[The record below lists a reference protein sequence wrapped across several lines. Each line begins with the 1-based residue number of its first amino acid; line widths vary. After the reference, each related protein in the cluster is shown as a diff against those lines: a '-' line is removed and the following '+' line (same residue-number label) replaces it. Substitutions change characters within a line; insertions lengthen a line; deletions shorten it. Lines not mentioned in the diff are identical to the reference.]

1 MMKNLMLVVF
11 LSIRTGILKL
21 DYIEWLLSKYS
32 QGTRCTGVPWTNGY
46 VWECS
51 KTLWKSLF
59 CLGLVALF
67 RHQARRNIFKL
78 SVDETF
84 WWAYRTRTSVL
95 QTSASFYTFSVQFW
109 AKSDSWWLLKNL
121 IKAYDKIEYIN
132 MYMTWLFA
140 IVFQFLVYCHSP
152 PTPLVLSHF
161 GHNQPHAWL
170 E

>member
-1 MMKNLMLVVF
+1 MFLSNSVDMMKNLMLVVF

-78 SVDETF
+78 SVDKIF

-95 QTSASFYTFSVQFW
+95 QTSESFYTFSVQFW

-121 IKAYDKIEYIN
+121 IKAHDKIESSADIHIALREY
-132 MYMTWLFA
+132 
-140 IVFQFLVYCHSP
+140 P
-152 PTPLVLSHF
+152 VLYTVGF
-161 GHNQPHAWL
+161 
-170 E
+170 